1 MLKKSVAE
9 NGRQDIFEDILGVTK
24 SILCR
29 ESQKH
34 LECFKGMFKFLY
46 HSKFVVQV
54 NSREYDED
62 FVLTSLKKSLN
73 VWTSDLMTV
82 LLVDV
87 LNFT

>member
-1 MLKKSVAE
+1 MFKKSVAE

-54 NSREYDED
+54 NSEYDED

-73 VWTSDLMTV
+73 V
-82 LLVDV
+82 
-87 LNFT
+87 